1 MFPPPPPPVMYKTD
15 VNSAPIVIFDS
26 GSGLCKAGFSGD
38 QAPTSVIMSLVG
50 RCRPTSKYSLMGITK
65 KDYYIGEEAQT
76 LRGVL
81 SLKYPLEHGV
91 VKNWEDMEKI
101 WKYMYKRELQVKSSE
116 RPVLLTEAPQNPT
129 RNREIMA
136 QVMFEKFKVPAL
148 YVASEPTMALYAYGR
163 TSGILLDIGAGVT
176 YTCPTYDGYQIT
188 HAEKR
193 QNFGGR
199 DITNYL
205 RNLVRENGISFM
217 SSSEKEIAREIKEK
231 LCYVALDPKQ
241 EALKCEEI
249 NNVQQDYQLP
259 DGNTICLGSQC
270 FRAPEA
276 IFSPDLIGL
285 DFPGVHKLLNL
296 SITKCDIDIRKTL
309 FNNVMLAGGSTL
321 FPGFQDR
328 LYSELKALAPSG
340 VPVNIIAPEDRQ
352 FSVWLGA
359 SVFSSLNSMRDVWIP
374 SSVYEEFGPSI
385 FHQALI

>member
-1 MFPPPPPPVMYKTD
+1 MLPPPPPPAMYKAD
-15 VNSAPIVIFDS
+15 ISSAPVVIFDT

-38 QAPTSVIMSLVG
+38 QAPKSVIMSLVG
-50 RCRPTSKYSLMGITK
+50 RCRSTSKCSMMGITK
-65 KDYYIGEEAQT
+65 KNYYIGEEAQT

-101 WKYMYKRELQVKSSE
+101 WKHMYKCELNVKASE

-129 RNREIMA
+129 QNREIMA
-136 QVMFEKFKVPAL
+136 EVMFEKFKVPAL

-163 TSGILLDIGAGVT
+163 ISGILLDIGAGVT
-176 YTCPTYDGYQIT
+176 YAHPTYDGYQIT

-193 QNFGGR
+193 QNLGGR

-205 RNLVRENGISFM
+205 RNLVRENGLSFM

-231 LCYVALDPKQ
+231 LCYVALDTKQ
-241 EALKCEEI
+241 EALKYEDSVETH
-249 NNVQQDYQLP
+249 QGYKLP
-259 DGNTICLGSQC
+259 DGNTISLGSQC

-309 FNNVMLAGGSTL
+309 FNNVLLAGGSTL

-328 LYSELKALAPSG
+328 LCSELKALAPSG
-340 VPVNIIAPEDRQ
+340 VPVNIIAPDDRQ

-374 SSVYEEFGPSI
+374 SSVYEEFGPSVV
-385 FHQALI
+385 HQSLI